1 VTTLKS
7 TACSVIVLWTRLIH
21 SQIAAVD
28 GMTSQLTDRS
38 LAFVTISHSDECKT
52 SGFAAHAIGY
62 NVNVSDGAVS

>member
-1 VTTLKS
+1 MTTLKS

-28 GMTSQLTDRS
+28 GMTSQLIDRS

-52 SGFAAHAIGY
+52 SGLAAHAIGY